1 MRKCRGFVPDAVA
14 RLEERVV
21 LSPGLAA
28 EVGPSVAV
36 TPRVQL
42 DLRGTVMGV
51 ESRDP
56 FADRLR
62 LSGRGEVAPLGQ
74 VQASGTLTI
83 RSGEPTIYDGQLTLV
98 ARKGNVFVHIH
109 GIVGGPSRPH
119 SVHLRYDITGGT
131 GQYRGATGHGA
142 VTYEHRTRPGP
153 SLFLPA
159 RSGRPYARVM
169 FTLKFGSVRGLEA

>member
-1 MRKCRGFVPDAVA
+1 MRKRRGFVPGAMS
-14 RLEERVV
+14 RLEERLV

-36 TPRVQL
+36 MPRVQL
-42 DLRGTVMGV
+42 DLRGTVTGV

-56 FADRLR
+56 SAADRLR

-83 RSGEPTIYDGQLTLV
+83 RSGEPTIYDGQLALV
-98 ARKGNVFVHIH
+98 ARKGHVFVHIY
-109 GIVGGPSRPH
+109 GIVGGPSRLH

-142 VTYEHRTRPGP
+142 VTYDRIPPEPLPFPPGP
-153 SLFLPA
+153 
-159 RSGRPYARVM
+159 GRPYPQVM
-169 FTLKFGSVRGLEA
+169 FGLKFGNVRGPEA